1 MDLQFLI
8 HAVIAQIFSPTAKL
22 AIPTGIPANEANTEI
37 ETQPLMAEIKTR
49 KCLKSFKLLHSLL
62 CFPQGHACSITK
74 KCKNVQYKG
83 TIMIFLPLLRHLECC
98 TPSLHEWHAVL
109 KLLSEN
115 KVFCFS
121 KRALHVDTTHNKW
134 LK

>member
-1 MDLQFLI
+1 MLIKKEYFILIFLIFSIMDLQFLI

-62 CFPQGHACSITK
+62 YFPQGHACSITK

-83 TIMIFLPLLRHLECC
+83 TIMIFYL
-98 TPSLHEWHAVL
+98 
-109 KLLSEN
+109 
-115 KVFCFS
+115 F
-121 KRALHVDTTHNKW
+121 
-134 LK
+134 

>member
-49 KCLKSFKLLHSLL
+49 KCLSHSN
-62 CFPQGHACSITK
+62 S
-74 KCKNVQYKG
+74 CKAFYAFHKG
-83 TIMIFLPLLRHLECC
+83 M
-98 TPSLHEWHAVL
+98 HAV
-109 KLLSEN
+109 
-115 KVFCFS
+115 
-121 KRALHVDTTHNKW
+121 
-134 LK
+134 